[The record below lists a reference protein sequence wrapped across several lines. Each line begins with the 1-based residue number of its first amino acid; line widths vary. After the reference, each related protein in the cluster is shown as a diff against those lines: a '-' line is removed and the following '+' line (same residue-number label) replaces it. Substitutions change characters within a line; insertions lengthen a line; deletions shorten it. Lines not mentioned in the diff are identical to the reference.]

1 MFGPGCSL
9 LDVFFLM
16 KRNRI
21 VVMGFMGSMP
31 IAGVIWQ
38 HIHYVVG
45 LQRLGCDVYY
55 IEDSARLPYN
65 PQTFEVNNEF
75 VYAAQGLDRLLKE
88 FGFKNHW
95 GFCARYLPSNPT
107 AGLPLKRIRQLYREA
122 DAILNICGTQ
132 EFNDDLLV
140 SDRILYIESD
150 PGVEQ
155 IKIDKRV
162 KSTVEYLRRHRALFT
177 FGENIGTKD
186 FPVLLHGFNWLPTRQ
201 PVVTDLWKSA
211 RSPSRAAVFTT
222 IANWSTSGLKD
233 IAWRGKRYLW
243 SKSREFLRFISA
255 PKEAGETFE
264 MATNIDDSRTRR
276 KFKQNAWRLTSPLQ
290 MSVDYWLYRDYIQR
304 SKGEF
309 TVAKDQYVRLNTGW
323 FSDRSACY
331 LAAGRPVI
339 TQETGFTKNYG
350 GKLGLLSFRTLDEI
364 ANAVKR
370 INADYTKPSLA
381 AYALAREVFEAETVL
396 KSILDRAGILG
407 DGANPSWSARDLN
420 VESMYRVC
428 CVRKGHLLMQI
439 RTLIFKYAV

>member
-1 MFGPGCSL
+1 
-9 LDVFFLM
+9 
-16 KRNRI
+16 
-21 VVMGFMGSMP
+21 MP

-75 VYAAQGLDRLLKE
+75 DYAAQVLDRLSQE
-88 FGFKNHW
+88 FGFRNHW

-132 EFNDDLLV
+132 ELNDDLLV

-162 KSTVEYLRRHRALFT
+162 RSTVDYLRRHRALFT
-177 FGENIGTKD
+177 FGENIGTKS
-186 FPVLLHGFNWLPTRQ
+186 FPVPTHGFKWLPTRQ
-201 PVVTDLWKSA
+201 PVVTDLWKTDRA
-211 RSPSRAAVFTT
+211 LPRAAAFTSV
-222 IANWSTSGLKD
+222 ANWSTSGLKD
-233 IAWRGKRYLW
+233 ITWRRKKYLW

-255 PKEAGETFE
+255 PKKSGEPFE
-264 MATNIDDSRTRR
+264 LATNIEDVKTQKRFLR
-276 KFKQNAWRLTSPLQ
+276 NGWRLRCPLQ
-290 MSVDYWLYRDYIQR
+290 MSVDYWRYRDYIRR

-331 LAAGRPVI
+331 LAAGRPLI
-339 TQETGFTKNYG
+339 TQETGFTNTYG
-350 GKLGLLSFRTLDEI
+350 GKLGLLSFRSLDEI
-364 ANAVKR
+364 VDAVKM
-370 INADYTKPSLA
+370 INANYAKHSRA
-381 AYALAREVFEAETVL
+381 ARALACEFFEAEKVL
-396 KSILDRAGILG
+396 ESVLDRAGI
-407 DGANPSWSARDLN
+407 
-420 VESMYRVC
+420 
-428 CVRKGHLLMQI
+428 
-439 RTLIFKYAV
+439 

>member
-1 MFGPGCSL
+1 
-9 LDVFFLM
+9 M
-16 KRNRI
+16 KRKRI

-45 LQRLGCDVYY
+45 LQRLGHDVFYV
-55 IEDSARLPYN
+55 EDSARLPYN
-65 PQTFEVNNEF
+65 PETFEVNEEF
-75 VYAAQGLDRLLKE
+75 HYAAKILARLARE
-88 FGFKNHW
+88 FGFKNRW
-95 GFCARYLPSNPT
+95 AYCARYLPGTPT
-107 AGLPLKRIRQLYREA
+107 AGFSLKKIRQLYRDS
-122 DAILNICGTQ
+122 DAILNVCGTQ

-140 SDRILYIESD
+140 SDRILYVESD

-155 IKIDKRV
+155 IKIDKDT
-162 KSTVEYLRRHRALFT
+162 KSTVEYLQGHRALFT
-177 FGENIGTKD
+177 FGENIGKKD
-186 FPVLLHGFNWLPTRQ
+186 FPVPLHGLKWLPTRQ
-201 PVVTDLWKSA
+201 PVVTDLWETAGSPA
-211 RSPSRAAVFTT
+211 RSATTTATCSRSDAGRAHSVASGTSRAAVFTT

-233 IAWRGKRYLW
+233 ITWHGKKYLW

-264 MATNIDDSRTRR
+264 MATNINDLRTRR
-276 KFKQNAWRLTSPLQ
+276 KFEQNGWSLTSPLQ

-350 GKLGLLSFRTLDEI
+350 GKKGLLSFRTVSEI
-364 ANAVKR
+364 ADAVKS
-370 INADYTKPSLA
+370 INADYAQHSRA
-381 AYALAREVFEAETVL
+381 AREVAREVFEAATVL
-396 KSILDRAGILG
+396 KSVLDRAGI
-407 DGANPSWSARDLN
+407 
-420 VESMYRVC
+420 
-428 CVRKGHLLMQI
+428 
-439 RTLIFKYAV
+439 